1 MSDLTRNC
9 KNYETDG
16 GDTWVVSSKLDIQGG
31 IITVNGVQQ
40 AAIAAPVAGVT
51 IDAEG
56 RAAINSIILAIKN
69 AGITL

>member
-1 MSDLTRNC
+1 MPDNTHNC

-16 GDTWVVSSKLDIQGG
+16 GDTWVVGSKLDIQGG
-31 IITVNGVQQ
+31 IITINGVQQ
-40 AAIAAPVAGVT
+40 AAIAAPVGGAT

-56 RAAINSIILAIKN
+56 RTAINSIILAIKN